1 MLGPFSTEVPETRH
15 ERMRGLL
22 GRGGLD
28 PGHAMLLERARS
40 VHTFGMRFSIL
51 VAFLDR
57 DYRVL
62 QTRVL
67 PPRRLARN
75 GRARHTL
82 ELGAG
87 ERIEVG
93 EVLSPGGLGPRTT
106 PGARGIARR
115 PRT

>member
-1 MLGPFSTEVPETRH
+1 
-15 ERMRGLL
+15 MRGLL
-22 GRGGLD
+22 GRPGLD
-28 PGHAMLLERARS
+28 PGHAMLLERANS
-40 VHTFGMRFSIL
+40 VHTFGMRFPIL

-67 PPRRLARN
+67 RPGRIVRN

-87 ERIEVG
+87 ERVEVG
-93 EVLSPGGLGPRTT
+93 EVLNPGGLGPRTT
-106 PGARGIARR
+106 PGARDSARR

>member
-1 MLGPFSTEVPETRH
+1 
-15 ERMRGLL
+15 MRGLL
-22 GRGGLD
+22 GRDALA
-28 PGHAMLLERARS
+28 PGCAMFFERART
-40 VHTFGMRFSIL
+40 VHTFGMRFPIL

-57 DYRVL
+57 DCRVL

-87 ERIEVG
+87 ERVEVG

-106 PGARGIARR
+106 PGARDSARR